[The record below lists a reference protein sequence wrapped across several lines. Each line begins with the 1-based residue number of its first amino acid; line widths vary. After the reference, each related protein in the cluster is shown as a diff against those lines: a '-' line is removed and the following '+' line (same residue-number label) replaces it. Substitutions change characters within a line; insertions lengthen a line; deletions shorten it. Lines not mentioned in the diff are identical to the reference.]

1 MKKSRRVTYTQ
12 RRHDAQ
18 GVVVAKQLRVENMHG
33 TCDASWNPASNTWR
47 RGRCNC
53 CFRNRRPL
61 RSTRPPHFH
70 CGSNFCFPGC
80 RYLLRG
86 KETTATWQE
95 GRDRSHQKS
104 GMVLIN
110 KVHICRQPLDCWTG
124 VKHNRAARPFIGCF
138 AGGTTSTWDSL
149 VTGVWAI

>member
-1 MKKSRRVTYTQ
+1 
-12 RRHDAQ
+12 
-18 GVVVAKQLRVENMHG
+18 MHG

-110 KVHICRQPLDCWTG
+110 KVHICTSADSRWTAEPGLSTTGRHDPLLVVSPEERHRRETPLSPASEQFRSICDDYQYLTLACWRFVIVETQ
-124 VKHNRAARPFIGCF
+124 F
-138 AGGTTSTWDSL
+138 S
-149 VTGVWAI
+149 